1 MDSEN
6 SLLNTNNLIPFSI
19 IEKLSNSIACVYYNP
34 NYSDEPPVIGTG
46 FFIKLEL
53 KEVVTPYF
61 CTAKH
66 VIEDVLKAKQK
77 MEEEENK
84 NNNKI
89 EDDIII
95 PLLLNKI
102 DDNDK
107 KVTIDLI

>member
-66 VIEDVLKAKQK
+66 VIEDVLKADF
-77 MEEEENK
+77 MARLK
-84 NNNKI
+84 NGIRLWTLRSDSDYIGKG
-89 EDDIII
+89 
-95 PLLLNKI
+95 LQY
-102 DDNDK
+102 DN
-107 KVTIDLI
+107 VEIANINQ